1 MRCFILSCWYT
12 PSGQGESEDA
22 FVDYINRMNVGRM
35 LTILGFAIGLRSVM
49 FTWGHIGSDMLLL
62 TPETPLVQTHSWHHF
77 FREAFG
83 DFGAMIG
90 VCILLWAPARYRG
103 PAVWWTMLV
112 LLLGFYAPFWVG
124 TPFMAELAA
133 PSLNAEILHVV
144 MALPPMVG
152 LFVVR
157 REYFR

>member
-1 MRCFILSCWYT
+1 M
-12 PSGQGESEDA
+12 
-22 FVDYINRMNVGRM
+22 DYINRMNIGRV

-49 FTWGHIGSDMLLL
+49 FTWQHIGSDMFLL
-62 TPETPLVQTHSWHHF
+62 TPETRLAQTHSWHHF
-77 FREAFG
+77 FREVFG

-90 VCILLWAPARYRG
+90 VCILLWAPVRYRG
-103 PAVWWTMLV
+103 PAAWWTMLV

-133 PSLNAEILHVV
+133 PSLNAEIQHIV

-157 REYFR
+157 REYFRRQFAP